1 MRPGDCGGLSP
12 AEDAALL
19 RWYPLKFIPRADFSI
34 IVSDLMCRVI
44 DFMVEQSRVPPVPE
58 DAPAR
63 VGMDKGKRALLTRF
77 LGHREE

>member
-1 MRPGDCGGLSP
+1 
-12 AEDAALL
+12 
-19 RWYPLKFIPRADFSI
+19 
-34 IVSDLMCRVI
+34 MCRVI